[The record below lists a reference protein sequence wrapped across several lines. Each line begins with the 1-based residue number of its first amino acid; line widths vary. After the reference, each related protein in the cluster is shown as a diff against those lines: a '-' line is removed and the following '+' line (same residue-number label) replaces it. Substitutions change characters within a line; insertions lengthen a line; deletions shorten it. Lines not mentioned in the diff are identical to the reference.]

1 MTRNTISLIQ
11 TARPYVDD
19 EHREPMGL
27 ADRDSCRECHEPILR
42 TTAPGLC
49 WRCMPCAAA

>member
-1 MTRNTISLIQ
+1 MTRTTISLIQ
-11 TARPYVDD
+11 SARPFVDD